1 MQFLP
6 LLDLFFLAAGNECRQ
21 TQNEQDKKSCNVF
34 HDKLEFHKY
43 WLENFSKRAG
53 LSLAQGLPG
62 LSNAHYERNHKLFDG
77 IKHEIRCLSIEY
89 ELVFSGRLGELDI
102 ATAENDIV
110 QLAAERICPVSIET
124 DLDLVIL
131 FHFKCI

>member
-21 TQNEQDKKSCNVF
+21 TQNGQDKKSCNVF

-62 LSNAHYERNHKLFDG
+62 LYIQKIHTLVQE
-77 IKHEIRCLSIEY
+77 IEPEIRCLSIEY
-89 ELVFSGRLGELDI
+89 ERVFSG
-102 ATAENDIV
+102 
-110 QLAAERICPVSIET
+110 
-124 DLDLVIL
+124 
-131 FHFKCI
+131 